1 MITTIKDAF
10 LALPFTGRLR
20 QMPSPRPLDAAWLY
34 MIDCTGQVCVCAESC
49 AFYENE
55 NKFIETKKEK
65 ESE

>member
-20 QMPSPRPLDAAWLY
+20 QMPSPRPLDAAWPY
-34 MIDCTGQVCVCAESC
+34 MTDCTGRVCVQNHAPST
-49 AFYENE
+49 NE